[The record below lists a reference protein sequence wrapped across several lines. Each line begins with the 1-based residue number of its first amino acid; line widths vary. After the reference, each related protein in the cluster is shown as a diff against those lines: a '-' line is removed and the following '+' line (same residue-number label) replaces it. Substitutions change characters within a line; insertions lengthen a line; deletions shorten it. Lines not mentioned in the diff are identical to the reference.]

1 MQLKC
6 WTLDFCHFFFRR
18 MDYWLRS
25 WYFNWFFSSVIY
37 VAYGKQFFFLRCI
50 CCNWEQVYYC
60 DVFFVSM
67 LLFFHF
73 GLFMHACVCTLFIFW
88 YLDFSPFWLDS
99 MWFWIMTI
107 WIIFWLWLIYDLL
120 MFGYDLWLIF
130 VHFIILSN
138 IDSHELWLFDVAKG
152 GEKWGGRE
160 A

>member
-73 GLFMHACVCTLFIFW
+73 GLFMHACVCTFW
-88 YLDFSPFWLDS
+88 DS
-99 MWFWIMTI
+99 D
-107 WIIFWLWLIYDLL
+107 YNHS
-120 MFGYDLWLIF
+120 Y
-130 VHFIILSN
+130 
-138 IDSHELWLFDVAKG
+138 VAKLASLCLAWFTMI
-152 GEKWGGRE
+152 GEMDNSLLRWILLANVRWWSGVK
-160 A
+160 